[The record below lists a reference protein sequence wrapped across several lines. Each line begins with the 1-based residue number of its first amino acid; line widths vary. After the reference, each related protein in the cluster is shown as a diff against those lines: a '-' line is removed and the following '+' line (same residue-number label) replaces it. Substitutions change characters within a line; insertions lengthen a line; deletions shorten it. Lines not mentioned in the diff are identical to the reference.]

1 LKKEKIMLTMQE
13 NTLLTESPAI
23 PGLAFR
29 GFAGE
34 SDYPKMLAVIEA
46 SKHADK
52 VERSDTL
59 DDIRRNYSHLTN
71 CDPYTDMLFAEI
83 NGEVIGYNRVWWE
96 KLEDGGL
103 LYSVVGFLHPDWR
116 RKRIGTAMLQHA
128 EARMRQIAAEHET
141 TGEKLFQVWANE
153 SEQSL
158 QALLENQGY
167 RPARYFF
174 EMTRDINM
182 PLPAAPLPPGLEVR
196 PVTEAHYRSIF
207 EAANEAFRDHWGFV
221 DRTFEEEFPHW
232 IEDPDFNPSLW
243 KVAWDGDQIA
253 GMVQNFVN
261 KAENAEYQRKRGY
274 TEGISVRRP
283 WRKLGLARSL
293 LVQSIAMFKEMG
305 MDETALGVD
314 AENLSG
320 ALKLYQGVG
329 YKEVKRNMS
338 YRKPLD

>member
-1 LKKEKIMLTMQE
+1 MD
-13 NTLLTESPAI
+13 TLLKELITRTDAPDI
-23 PGLAFR
+23 PGLGFR

-34 SDYPKMLAVIEA
+34 SDYPKMLAVIE
-46 SKHADK
+46 SGKHADE

-59 DDIRRNYSHLTN
+59 DDIRRNYKHLTH

-83 NGEVIGYNRVWWE
+83 DGQVVGYNRVWWE
-96 KLEDGGL
+96 KQEDGAFI
-103 LYSVVGFLHPDWR
+103 YSVVGFLHPAWR
-116 RKRIGTAMLQHA
+116 RKGLGTAMLRKS
-128 EARMRQIAAEHET
+128 EARRREIAASHPE
-141 TGEKLFQVWANE
+141 GEKFFETWANG
-153 SEQSL
+153 SETGL
-158 QALLENQGY
+158 QALLESLGY
-167 RPARYFF
+167 RPVRYFF
-174 EMTRDINM
+174 EMTRDINE
-182 PLPAAPLPPGLEVR
+182 PLPEAPLPPGLEVR
-196 PVTEAHYRSIF
+196 PVTEAHYRLIF

-221 DRTFEEEFPHW
+221 EHTFEEEFPHW

-261 KAENAEYQRKRGY
+261 KSENAEYNRKRGY

-293 LVQSIAMFKEMG
+293 LVESIAMFNEMG
-305 MDETALGVD
+305 MTETALGVD

-329 YKEVKRNMS
+329 YKEIKRNMS
-338 YRKPLD
+338 YRKPLDE

>member
-1 LKKEKIMLTMQE
+1 MLTMTKS
-13 NTLLTESPAI
+13 NLLSEAPEI
-23 PGLAFR
+23 PGLTFR

-34 SDYPKMLAVIEA
+34 ADYPKMLAVIEA

-52 VERSDTL
+52 VERSETV
-59 DDIRRNYSHLTN
+59 DDLRRNYSHLTN
-71 CDPYTDMLFAEI
+71 CDPYTDMLFAEM
-83 NGEVIGYNRVWWE
+83 NGDVIGYNRVWWE
-96 KLEDGGL
+96 KQDEDGAL

-128 EARMRQIAAEHET
+128 EARMRQIAATHEAA
-141 TGEKLFQVWANE
+141 GEKFFQVWANE
-153 SEQSL
+153 SEQCL
-158 QALLENQGY
+158 QALLESQGY

-174 EMTRDINM
+174 EMTRDIRE
-182 PLPAAPLPPGLEVR
+182 PLPEAPMPPGLEVR
-196 PVTEAHYRSIF
+196 PVTEAHYRPIF
-207 EAANEAFRDHWGFV
+207 DAANEAFRDHWGFV
-221 DRTFEEEFPHW
+221 ERTFEEEFPHW

-243 KVAWDGDQIA
+243 QVAWDGDQIA

-293 LVQSIAMFKEMG
+293 LVQSITMFKEMG

-329 YKEVKRNMS
+329 YKEIRRNMN
-338 YRKPLD
+338 YRKALD

>member
-1 LKKEKIMLTMQE
+1 MLTLHE

-29 GFAGE
+29 GFIGE

-71 CDPYTDMLFAEI
+71 CDPSTDMLFAEI

-96 KLEDGGL
+96 KQDDGAL
-103 LYSVVGFLHPDWR
+103 LYNVVGFLHPDWR
-116 RKRIGTAMLQHA
+116 RKRIGTAMLQRA
-128 EARMRQIAAEHET
+128 ETRMRQIAATHET
-141 TGEKLFQVWANE
+141 TAKKFSQTWANE
-153 SEQSL
+153 SEQCL
-158 QALLENQGY
+158 QALLESQGY

-174 EMTRDINM
+174 EMNRDTRE
-182 PLPAAPLPPGLEVR
+182 PLPDAPLPPGLEVR
-196 PVTEAHYRSIF
+196 PVTEAHFRPIF
-207 EAANEAFRDHWGFV
+207 EADNEAFRDHWGHMEH
-221 DRTFEEEFPHW
+221 TFEEFMHW
-232 IEDPDFNPSLW
+232 QEGPDFDPSLW
-243 KVAWDGDQIA
+243 KIAWDGDQIA
-253 GMVQNFVN
+253 GMVLNFVN
-261 KAENAEYQRKRGY
+261 KAENAEYGRKRGY

-293 LVQSIAMFKEMG
+293 LVQSIAMFKQMG

-329 YKEVKRNMS
+329 YKEIRRNTN
-338 YRKPLD
+338 YRKLLG

>member
-1 LKKEKIMLTMQE
+1 MLTLHE
-13 NTLLTESPAI
+13 KTLLSEAPAI

-29 GFAGE
+29 GFVGE
-34 SDYPKMLAVIEA
+34 SDYPKMLAVIDA
-46 SKHADK
+46 SKHTDK

-59 DDIRRNYSHLTN
+59 DDIQRNYSHLTN
-71 CDPYTDMLFAEI
+71 CDPSTDMLFAEI

-96 KLEDGGL
+96 KQDDGTL
-103 LYSVVGFLHPDWR
+103 LYNVVGFLHPDWR

-128 EARMRQIAAEHET
+128 EARMRQIAATHET
-141 TGEKLFQVWANE
+141 TAKKFSQTWANE
-153 SEQSL
+153 SEQCL
-158 QALLENQGY
+158 QALLESQGY

-174 EMTRDINM
+174 EMNRDTRE
-182 PLPAAPLPPGLEVR
+182 PLPDAPMPPGLEVR
-196 PVTEAHYRSIF
+196 PVTEAHYRPIF

-221 DRTFEEEFPHW
+221 ERTFEEELPHW
-232 IEDPDFNPSLW
+232 IEDPNFNPSLW
-243 KVAWDGDQIA
+243 QVAWDGDQIA

-261 KAENAEYQRKRGY
+261 KAENAEYGRKRGY

-293 LVQSIAMFKEMG
+293 LVQSIAMFKQMG

-329 YKEVKRNMS
+329 YKEIRRNMN
-338 YRKPLD
+338 YRKLLD